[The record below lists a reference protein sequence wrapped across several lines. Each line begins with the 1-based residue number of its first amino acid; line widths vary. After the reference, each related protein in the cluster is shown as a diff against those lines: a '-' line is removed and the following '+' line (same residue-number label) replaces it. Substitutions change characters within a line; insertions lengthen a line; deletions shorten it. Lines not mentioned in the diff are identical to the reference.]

1 MADCLDVRLANERT
15 EAKKMLFSGIECDI
29 CGATIGYNGIVGKKY
44 LILFAREKGW
54 TIGKY
59 HKCPQCNKKS
69 KDGGEENADKSMA

>member
-1 MADCLDVRLANERT
+1 
-15 EAKKMLFSGIECDI
+15 MLFSGIECDI

-69 KDGGEENADKSMA
+69 KDGGEEDAAD